1 MSTEQNPP
9 CTITCCSTFAGRAFL
24 IYVRIKETLSDHF
37 RPNMSLNSD
46 HNYRPKMSLN
56 SDHNYRP
63 KMSLNSDHNQTK
75 RPYKRPY
82 IKTKYKRPLYKTP
95 YKRPRYHIKEPFI
108 VHSLRVGGHVVVDGM
123 YSYCTVAVHPIC
135 GSVLPMLNDCANK
148 TIICWLVTNT
158 NRLTAKRTNYNI
170 ITL

>member
-1 MSTEQNPP
+1 MVSTEQNPP

-37 RPNMSLNSD
+37 
-46 HNYRPKMSLN
+46 RPKMSLN

-108 VHSLRVGGHVVVDGM
+108 VHSLRVDGHVVVDGM
-123 YSYCTVAVHPIC
+123 HCSSASY
-135 GSVLPMLNDCANK
+135 L
-148 TIICWLVTNT
+148 WL
-158 NRLTAKRTNYNI
+158 RAADA
-170 ITL
+170 